1 MPGSSDGR
9 PTMASAVPISTAG
22 PKVSHR
28 QAIASRCGRRRMR
41 RMIMRSARAKV
52 SVMKVKMH
60 RLSSGRAAAAA
71 PGSGKPDKDADANPC
86 VP

>member
-1 MPGSSDGR
+1 
-9 PTMASAVPISTAG
+9 
-22 PKVSHR
+22 
-28 QAIASRCGRRRMR
+28 MR

-52 SVMKVKMH
+52 SVMKVKMQ

-71 PGSGKPDKDADANPC
+71 PGRASPTKMQTTNPC